1 MAQQEQLRE
10 ELLFVIDE
18 NNDLR
23 EKVMNAYN
31 NFLKEYREFLRE
43 DYAELTIY
51 EAIESA
57 LAYAIQKDEEE
68 SGSFYTEL
76 LADWYDEQVLEWKK
90 RLDVLKN
97 DYMLDSVA
105 VVDDEDN
112 VDWGEY
118 VRPLIYS
125 ILEWGNLVTPDNNH
139 LVENDKRGIE
149 HIVYT
154 VEIYNFPVYSQEDF
168 ESSEEIQKQVGT
180 SSYKEY
186 EKWLLENNITAT
198 NTWKFA
204 LDSQFGYDRWSGRKA
219 SDPEDMLKLAQY
231 INQCLQ
237 RIEID
242 IEKVLEGLKKSEQA
256 HLYLKETYY
265 DDDKAEQLF
274 KTWISTKGY

>member
-1 MAQQEQLRE
+1 MAQEEQLRE

-18 NNDLR
+18 NNELR

-31 NFLKEYREFLRE
+31 NFLKEYREFLSE

-57 LAYAIQKDEEE
+57 LRYAIQKDEEE

-97 DYMLDSVA
+97 DYMLESVA
-105 VVDDEDN
+105 VVDNEDN

-125 ILEWGNLVTPDNNH
+125 VLEWGILVTPDNNH
-139 LVENDKRGIE
+139 LVENDKKGLE

-154 VEIYNFPVYSQEDF
+154 VEIYNFPIYSQEDF
-168 ESSEEIQKQVGT
+168 ESSEAIQKQVKT
-180 SSYKEY
+180 SS
-186 EKWLLENNITAT
+186 
-198 NTWKFA
+198 
-204 LDSQFGYDRWSGRKA
+204 
-219 SDPEDMLKLAQY
+219 
-231 INQCLQ
+231 
-237 RIEID
+237 
-242 IEKVLEGLKKSEQA
+242 
-256 HLYLKETYY
+256 
-265 DDDKAEQLF
+265 
-274 KTWISTKGY
+274 

>member
-10 ELLFVIDE
+10 ELLFVVDE
-18 NNDLR
+18 NNELR

-31 NFLKEYREFLRE
+31 NFLKEYREFLSE
-43 DYAELTIY
+43 GYAELTIY

-57 LAYAIQKDEEE
+57 LLYAIQKDEEE

-90 RLDVLKN
+90 RLDVLKH
-97 DYMLDSVA
+97 DYMLESVA

-125 ILEWGNLVTPDNNH
+125 ILEWGNLITLGNNH
-139 LVENDKRGIE
+139 LVENDKKGLE

-168 ESSEEIQKQVGT
+168 ESSEEIQKEMGT

>member
-1 MAQQEQLRE
+1 MAQEEQLRE

-18 NNDLR
+18 NNELR

-31 NFLKEYREFLRE
+31 NFLKEYREFLSE

-57 LAYAIQKDEEE
+57 LRYAIQKDEEE

-90 RLDVLKN
+90 RLDVLKH
-97 DYMLDSVA
+97 DYMLESVA
-105 VVDDEDN
+105 VVDNEDN

-125 ILEWGNLVTPDNNH
+125 VLEWGILVTPDNNH
-139 LVENDKRGIE
+139 LVENDKKGLE

-154 VEIYNFPVYSQEDF
+154 VEIYNFPIYSQEDF
-168 ESSEEIQKQVGT
+168 ESSEAIQKQVKT

-186 EKWLLENNITAT
+186 ERLLLENNITAT

-204 LDSQFGYDRWSGRKA
+204 LDSQFGYDRWAGRKA

-231 INQCLQ
+231 LNQCLQ

-242 IEKVLEGLKKSEQA
+242 IEKVWEGLKKSEQA
-256 HLYLKETYY
+256 QLYLKETYY

>member
-1 MAQQEQLRE
+1 MAQEEQLRE
-10 ELLFVIDE
+10 ELLFVVDE
-18 NNDLR
+18 NNELR

-31 NFLKEYREFLRE
+31 NFLKEYREFLSE

-57 LAYAIQKDEEE
+57 LNYAIQKDEEE
-68 SGSFYTEL
+68 GGSFYTEL

-90 RLDVLKN
+90 RLDVLKH

-105 VVDDEDN
+105 VVDNENN

-125 ILEWGNLVTPDNNH
+125 ILEWGIIVTPDNNH
-139 LVENDKRGIE
+139 LVENDKKGLE

-154 VEIYNFPVYSQEDF
+154 VEIFNFPIYSQEDF
-168 ESSEEIQKQVGT
+168 ESSEEIQKEVGT
-180 SSYKEY
+180 SSYKTY
-186 EKWLLENNITAT
+186 EGWLLENNITAT

>member
-10 ELLFVIDE
+10 ELLFVVDE
-18 NNDLR
+18 NNELR

-31 NFLKEYREFLRE
+31 NFLKEYREFLSE

-57 LAYAIQKDEEE
+57 LLYAIQKDEEE

-90 RLDVLKN
+90 RLDVLKH
-97 DYMLDSVA
+97 DYMLESVA

-125 ILEWGNLVTPDNNH
+125 ILEWGNLITLGNNH
-139 LVENDKRGIE
+139 LVENDKKGLE

-168 ESSEEIQKQVGT
+168 ESSEEIQKEMGT